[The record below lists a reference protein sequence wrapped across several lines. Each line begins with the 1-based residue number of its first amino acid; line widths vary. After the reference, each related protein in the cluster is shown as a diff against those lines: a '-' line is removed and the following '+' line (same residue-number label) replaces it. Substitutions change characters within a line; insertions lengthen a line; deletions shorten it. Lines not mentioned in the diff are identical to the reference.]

1 MELVDKNSGNIPEG
15 DYLQLCDTIQ
25 ELREQVK
32 PPSFLIDQNRPMQR
46 SGYDSFNWGPPV
58 FQPTHVVPITD
69 GQPHEW
75 MDDSMPSDPVTA
87 AQRDREQDGDPS
99 DYADS
104 LIGHRP
110 YPETATQREQEQLH
124 QRWGIGGAGELPSDP
139 DTAAQRDREQFHQ
152 QWRERSGD
160 DEEDR
165 YPGLNAFLH
174 ELDAEWS
181 ESVEP
186 GAYYPPHDS
195 NTVAEAVM
203 MDVD

>member
-1 MELVDKNSGNIPEG
+1 MALVDKNSGNIPEG
-15 DYLQLCDTIQ
+15 DYLQLCNTIQ
-25 ELREQVK
+25 ELREHVK
-32 PPSFLIDQNRPMQR
+32 PPSFLDQSIPMWRYDETNQR
-46 SGYDSFNWGPPV
+46 PPV

-152 QWRERSGD
+152 HWREVH
-160 DEEDR
+160 EEVM
-165 YPGLNAFLH
+165 YPGLNQFLNELH
-174 ELDAEWS
+174 EEWS
-181 ESVEP
+181 EP
-186 GAYYPPHDS
+186 GSYYPPPRQTMQDV
-195 NTVAEAVM
+195 VAME
-203 MDVD
+203 VD